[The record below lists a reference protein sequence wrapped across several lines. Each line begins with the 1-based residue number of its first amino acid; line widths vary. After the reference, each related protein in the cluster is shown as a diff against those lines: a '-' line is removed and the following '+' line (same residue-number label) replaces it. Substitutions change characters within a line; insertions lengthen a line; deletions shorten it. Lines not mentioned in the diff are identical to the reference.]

1 MSQGCLKK
9 SGVII
14 VTAWSELS
22 MGAVAGEEITA
33 ATGSQI
39 VWVFVARL

>member
-14 VTAWSELS
+14 VTELS

-39 VWVFVARL
+39 VWGFVARL